1 VLSDVVQRQAARRAA
16 PVKFMQQKTLL
27 ALVQSF
33 FTVAE
38 PQQGM
43 SPLTILSYRDPRLV
57 TRALE
62 VALRAV
68 FGFQRRQARRPAREP
83 RTGAVTFVQR
93 FGGALNLNVHGYRSP
108 PSNPMLFK
116 MACGGRR
123 FDPGMLYQPS
133 ARAAAQSRR
142 RNVAGDDSLPSCVE
156 LLGALPHHPRDIPIR
171 RMIDTTRAIPNNV
184 STPAA
189 TQKPKSL

>member
-108 PSNPMLFK
+108 RQIPCFSRWLAEVAGSIPACSTNPLR
-116 MACGGRR
+116 ARR
-123 FDPGMLYQPS
+123 LKVAAGML
-133 ARAAAQSRR
+133 R
-142 RNVAGDDSLPSCVE
+142 E
-156 LLGALPHHPRDIPIR
+156 
-171 RMIDTTRAIPNNV
+171 MILF
-184 STPAA
+184 PAA
-189 TQKPKSL
+189 